1 MFYYHQLRQL
11 VIQYHQFIII
21 DLCYYFIINF
31 CKKINFIALFYGWG
45 STAPR
50 LEPLLGGS
58 LLFTTLNR
66 MKFWIRFW
74 DQILNL
80 TYTS

>member
-21 DLCYYFIINF
+21 DLYYFIINF
-31 CKKINFIALFYGWG
+31 FKKINFIALFYGWG

-50 LEPLLGGS
+50 LEPLRGGS
-58 LLFTTLNR
+58 LLFTTFNR
-66 MKFWIRFW
+66 IKFWIRFW

>member
-21 DLCYYFIINF
+21 DLYYYFIINF
-31 CKKINFIALFYGWG
+31 FKKINFISLFYGWS

-50 LEPLLGGS
+50 LEPLRGGS

-66 MKFWIRFW
+66 IKFWIRFW